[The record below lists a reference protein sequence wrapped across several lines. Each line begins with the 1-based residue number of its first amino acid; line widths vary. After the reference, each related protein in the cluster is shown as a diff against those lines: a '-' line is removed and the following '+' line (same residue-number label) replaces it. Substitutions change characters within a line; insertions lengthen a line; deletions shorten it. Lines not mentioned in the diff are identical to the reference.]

1 MTNEDQKKLEAIQ
14 STIATDG
21 WNVIMD
27 DLVKKLD
34 AIKEEF
40 TNPGV
45 SLEMLRFGQGRLTV
59 YREFLSLGNMIENI
73 LQNAIEDAK
82 EDAEVNS

>member
-14 STIATDG
+14 STVLTDG
-21 WNVIMD
+21 WKYIME
-27 DLVKKLD
+27 DLSNKQS

-45 SLEMLRFGQGRLTV
+45 SIEMLRFGQGRLAV
-59 YREFLSLGNMIENI
+59 YREFLNLAAMVDNI
-73 LQNAIEDAK
+73 LQQAYEDAQ
-82 EDAEVNS
+82 EEVNG

>member
-14 STIATDG
+14 STVLTDG
-21 WNVIMD
+21 WKFIME
-27 DLVKKLD
+27 DLSNKQN

-45 SLEMLRFGQGRLTV
+45 SLEMLRFGQGRLAV
-59 YREFLSLGNMIENI
+59 YREFLGLAAMVDNI
-73 LQNAIEDAK
+73 LQQAYEDAQ
-82 EDAEVNS
+82 EEANG